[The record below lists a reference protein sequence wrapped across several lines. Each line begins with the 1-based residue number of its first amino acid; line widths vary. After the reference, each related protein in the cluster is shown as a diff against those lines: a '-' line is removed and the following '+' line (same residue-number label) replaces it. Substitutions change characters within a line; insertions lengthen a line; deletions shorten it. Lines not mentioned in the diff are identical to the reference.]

1 MRARPLA
8 PIAAALAL
16 AATSPAAGAE
26 RVVDVPTRPGITV
39 RVLVGAPDGQP
50 RAAALLFPGGHG
62 GLHLGPDGSIGW
74 GRRNFVVRTRRRLA
88 ARGIATV
95 VVDAPSDRREL
106 GLFRAT
112 PEHAADVAAVIRWA
126 RQALAVPVWLVG
138 TSRGSVSVANAAAAL
153 AGGPDSPDGIVLS
166 SSILDDLRSASVLDF
181 ELWKVRVPA
190 LVVHHREDGCPVCPP
205 ALVPRLERKLANAA
219 RREVVVVSGGVSEG
233 RVCEAVAHHGYNGI
247 EDEVI
252 AAVGR
257 FVLADGPAR
266 APGAPTTASPAI
278 PVAPA
283 SPGAA
288 VSTPAA
294 PAPPSPQDS
303 PQRAR

>member
-26 RVVDVPTRPGITV
+26 RVVDVATRPGITV
-39 RVLVGAPDGQP
+39 RVLVGAPDGPP
-50 RAAALLFPGGHG
+50 RAAALLFAGGHG
-62 GLHLGPDGSIGW
+62 GLRLGPDGSIAW
-74 GRRNFVVRTRRRLA
+74 GKRNFVVRTRERLG

-106 GLFRAT
+106 GVFRAT
-112 PEHAADVAAVIRWA
+112 RDHAADVAAVIRWA

-166 SSILDDLRSASVLDF
+166 SSILDDPRSASVLDF
-181 ELWKVRVPA
+181 DLGKVRVPA
-190 LVVHHREDGCPVCPP
+190 LVVHHRADGCPVCPP
-205 ALVPRLERKLANAA
+205 ALVPRLERRLANAA
-219 RREVVVVSGGVSEG
+219 RREVVLVSGGVSEG
-233 RVCEAVAHHGYNGI
+233 GVCEAVAHHGYNGI
-247 EDEVI
+247 EEDVI
-252 AAVGR
+252 AAVAR
-257 FVLADGPAR
+257 FVLADAPAR
-266 APGAPTTASPAI
+266 SPGAPTTSSAI

-283 SPGAA
+283 SPSAA
-288 VSTPAA
+288 STSAA
-294 PAPPSPQDS
+294 PSPPSLRDG